1 MLDVALSVM
10 SNFFI
15 TAAAFIFALGALI
28 VVHELGHYLV
38 ARMCDVKVLRFA
50 VGFGK
55 SLFTR
60 RFGRD
65 QTEWALCVVPLGG
78 YVKMLDEREG
88 EVAVHELGRAFNR
101 KSVARRFAIVAAG
114 PVANFLLAIVL
125 YWVIFMSGMPGMKP
139 VIGDVKPGSAAALA
153 GFLPGEV
160 IDSIADEKVA
170 TWQDARWKLLQH
182 AVTHRPVKIEV
193 HNVRRDITIRLLDA
207 SAIKPDE
214 LDADFV
220 ETLGFTRENLTV
232 PSLLGDVTVGGAADR
247 AGLREGDEVVAANGK
262 PLRTWD
268 DLVKVIRAY
277 PGVPIAMEIR
287 RGETMVPHIMLTPD
301 AVDERGLTVG
311 RAGIRNPYFV
321 EVRYGALASASL
333 ALARTWD
340 TSLFSLRM
348 LGKMLV
354 GEVSLK
360 NLSGPITIADYAG
373 QSAQVGWIQ
382 YLTFLA
388 LISISLGVL
397 NLLPIPL
404 LDGGHLMYYMLEI
417 FKGSPVSDRVME
429 YGQRLGMGV
438 LLMLMAF
445 ALFNDISRLING

>member
-232 PSLLGDVTVGGAADR
+232 PSLLGHVTVGGAADR

-268 DLVKVIRAY
+268 DLVKVIRVY

-287 RGETMVPHIMLTPD
+287 RGETTVLHIMLTPD

-321 EVRYGALASASL
+321 EVRYGAMASASL

-340 TSLFSLRM
+340 TSLFSLQM